1 MISVS
6 LTGAF
11 NKQNFGTICT
21 IEVFIGTPL
30 LYKTGIHA
38 FFFIET
44 PEVCSSVSP
53 VYAQLLL

>member
-30 LYKTGIHA
+30 LYKPGTHA
-38 FFFIET
+38 FFFV
-44 PEVCSSVSP
+44 PK
-53 VYAQLLL
+53 Y